1 MKMIDR
7 IVLIITVLVIFTA
20 LPTSAQTSQRNFSFT
35 PRPLDQ
41 TKTFTITEFSLGR
54 RFGDYTLGDD
64 NRSESEG
71 LAGWELG
78 LMRNVSERWAIGAA
92 VFLNADDW
100 RTQIGIKPRLRY
112 WLGQR
117 SSFDLAAGPI
127 LKTYGED
134 HLTHTGIS
142 SHLGYNANSWL
153 GFDLGFEYVS
163 FDGTQ
168 FAPGGELL
176 IPVKG
181 DRSSFSIT
189 TRIGGVPGAIA
200 AVAVP
205 AVVAAFIYA
214 ALNND
219 DSW

>member
-1 MKMIDR
+1 MIDR
-7 IVLIITVLVIFTA
+7 IVLIIAALAIFTA
-20 LPTSAQTSQRNFSFT
+20 SPSVAQTSHRNFSFT

-41 TKTFTITEFSLGR
+41 TKSFTITEFSLGR
-54 RFGDYTLGDD
+54 RFGDYTLGND

-71 LAGWELG
+71 LAAWELG
-78 LMRNVSERWAIGAA
+78 LMRNVSERWAVGAA

-100 RTQIGIKPRLRY
+100 RTQIGIKPRVRY

-117 SSFDLAAGPI
+117 SSLDIAAGPI

-134 HLTHTGIS
+134 QLTHTGIS

-153 GFDLGFEYVS
+153 GFDLGYEYVS
-163 FDGTQ
+163 LDGTQ

-181 DRSSFSIT
+181 DRSSLSIT
-189 TRIGGVPGAIA
+189 TRIGGVPGAVA
-200 AVAVP
+200 GVAVP
-205 AVVAAFIYA
+205 AIFAALIYA
-214 ALNND
+214 ALNDD
-219 DSW
+219 DS

>member
-1 MKMIDR
+1 MMIYR
-7 IVLIITVLVIFTA
+7 VVMLIIAVTVLAASPSV
-20 LPTSAQTSQRNFSFT
+20 AQTSQRGFSFT
-35 PRPLDQ
+35 PRPLEQ

-54 RFGDYTLGDD
+54 RFGDYNLGDD
-64 NRSESEG
+64 DRSESEG
-71 LAGWELG
+71 LAAWELG

-100 RTQIGIKPRLRY
+100 RTQFGIKPRVRY

-117 SSFDLAAGPI
+117 SSLDLAAGPI

-134 HLTHTGIS
+134 QLTHTGIS

-163 FDGTQ
+163 FDGMI

-200 AVAVP
+200 GVAVP
-205 AVVAAFIYA
+205 AIVAALINA
-214 ALNND
+214 AFND
-219 DSW
+219 DDS